1 MNMHKSNFHPKYVM
15 VFSLLLALL
24 FPAILYGASSVQDL
38 QNRRAAIQNSM
49 NQRRQKIEALRSKE
63 AQTQAQLDVV
73 QQRLNAERNDLQ
85 AATQVYQRARYELQ
99 QANRELTTVQTQ
111 FEESRTQAKERLVRI
126 YERGNQGYMDILISA
141 RDFGDLLQ
149 RANLAKFLMDRDKTV
164 INDLKVKQDAV
175 AQQVKQVEEKTN
187 EAEKAKANLALI
199 TARTTQQRNQVAT
212 QLDAV
217 QDAKQVAESE
227 YKKEVADSNAITA
240 ELNRRSYL
248 ASRGGG
254 GARYSGNASI
264 SGSLPVNGRITS
276 PFGMRMH
283 PIFHEYRMHTGVDI
297 SAPSGTPIYAAG
309 AGVVICASW
318 RGGYGYCVMIDHGG
332 GRVTLYGHMSS
343 IGVNEGQTV
352 SARQFIGNVGST
364 GNSTGPHCHFELRIN
379 GEPVNPV

>member
-217 QDAKQVAESE
+217 
-227 YKKEVADSNAITA
+227 
-240 ELNRRSYL
+240 
-248 ASRGGG
+248 
-254 GARYSGNASI
+254 
-264 SGSLPVNGRITS
+264 
-276 PFGMRMH
+276 
-283 PIFHEYRMHTGVDI
+283 
-297 SAPSGTPIYAAG
+297 
-309 AGVVICASW
+309 
-318 RGGYGYCVMIDHGG
+318 
-332 GRVTLYGHMSS
+332 
-343 IGVNEGQTV
+343 
-352 SARQFIGNVGST
+352 
-364 GNSTGPHCHFELRIN
+364 
-379 GEPVNPV
+379 